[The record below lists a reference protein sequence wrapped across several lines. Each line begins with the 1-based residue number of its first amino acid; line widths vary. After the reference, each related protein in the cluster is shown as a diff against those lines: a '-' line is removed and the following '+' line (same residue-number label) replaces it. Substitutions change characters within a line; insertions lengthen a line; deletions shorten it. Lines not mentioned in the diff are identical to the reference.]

1 MGAIFYREIKAYFG
15 SLLAWSLIAAF
26 LFIIGMFMLLGVS
39 AYADMSASA
48 MQGGMPCNVNTYF
61 LPPMI
66 QSIGVMMM
74 FFLPLLT
81 MRSFSEDKRSGTL
94 DLLFTYPISEWQIVW
109 GKFLAALV
117 VVCIML
123 ALSSLTFLYLGV
135 NCTIEWPVLLC
146 GYLALILV
154 ACAMV
159 SMGIFTSSVTNSQL
173 TASAFNYGLLLCLW
187 FLAIPDKSAS
197 YTESFGQLSIF
208 GHIENL
214 AKGVLNS
221 QDIIYYVAL
230 TAFFL
235 FLTVRF
241 LESRKWK
248 G

>member
-1 MGAIFYREIKAYFG
+1 MGAIFYREMKAYFG

-26 LFIIGMFMLLGVS
+26 AFIIGMFMLLGVG

-48 MQGGMPCNVNTYF
+48 MQGGMPCNINTYF
-61 LPPMI
+61 VPPMV
-66 QSIGVMMM
+66 QSVGVMMM

-109 GKFLAALV
+109 GKFFAVMV
-117 VVCIML
+117 VVSIML
-123 ALSSLTFLYLGV
+123 ALSSLTFFYLSV
-135 NCTIEWPVLLC
+135 NCTIEWMVLLS
-146 GYLALILV
+146 GYLALLLM
-154 ACAMV
+154 AGAM
-159 SMGIFTSSVTNSQL
+159 SAMGIFTSSVTNSQL
-173 TASAFNYGLLLCLW
+173 TAAAFNYGLLLCLW
-187 FLAIPDKSAS
+187 FLAIPDKNAE
-197 YTESFGQLSIF
+197 YTKSFGPLSIF

-221 QDIIYYVAL
+221 QDIVYYLAL
-230 TAFFL
+230 IAFFL